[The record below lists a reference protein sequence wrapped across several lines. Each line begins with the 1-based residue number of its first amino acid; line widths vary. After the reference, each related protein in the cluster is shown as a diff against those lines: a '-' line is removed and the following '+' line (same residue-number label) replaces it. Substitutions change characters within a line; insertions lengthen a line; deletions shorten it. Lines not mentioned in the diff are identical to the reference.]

1 MFYTDIG
8 NILEK
13 ETEQNMHVFASIEN
27 VDNVQP
33 SVENELKMQDI
44 QTMPRPTFAQ
54 LSHLPFVS
62 THSLPFVPTPF
73 ILQGELH
80 PQGITPLQLHRTQQM
95 GQRKPCCFNNPGLVG
110 LSFGENTFLVNR
122 NQFQQ
127 QYLQMT
133 REELSRQQQVLCQNQ
148 IVLLREQLRLRRQQI
163 TRERVQQQQLQTYG
177 RTKIISSQI
186 KLFRKIQELRMVQ
199 VRSLQQQLAH
209 QQNFLRTQA
218 VLQYF
223 KTYNTIL
230 QNLQYWQIQKFKE
243 ELSRLQR
250 FLAQNKAIIQR
261 TEAKRNHCLD
271 LQRRLEAEIEHL
283 KREQINNT
291 TRTLTTTKSGSF

>member
-1 MFYTDIG
+1 MHNFLIYHLSAHIPFLSYPPLSYCREDFIH
-8 NILEK
+8 K
-13 ETEQNMHVFASIEN
+13 ESLHYNCTEHSKSVREN
-27 VDNVQP
+27 HAV
-33 SVENELKMQDI
+33 L
-44 QTMPRPTFAQ
+44 
-54 LSHLPFVS
+54 
-62 THSLPFVPTPF
+62 
-73 ILQGELH
+73 
-80 PQGITPLQLHRTQQM
+80 IT
-95 GQRKPCCFNNPGLVG
+95 QRLVG
-110 LSFGENTFLVNR
+110 LSFGENTFLVDR

-127 QYLQMT
+127 QHLQMT

-148 IVLLREQLRLRRQQI
+148 IVLLREQLRLQRQQI

-199 VRSLQQQLAH
+199 VQSLQQQLAH

-218 VLQYF
+218 VLQRH
-223 KTYNTIL
+223 TIL

-261 TEAKRNHCLD
+261 AEAKRNHCLD

-291 TRTLTTTKSGSF
+291 TRTLITTKSGSF